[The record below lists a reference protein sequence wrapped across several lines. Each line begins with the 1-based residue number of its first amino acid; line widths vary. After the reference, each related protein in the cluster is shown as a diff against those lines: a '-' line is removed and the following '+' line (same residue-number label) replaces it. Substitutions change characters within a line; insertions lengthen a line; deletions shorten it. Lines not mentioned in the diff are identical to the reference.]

1 MKERNDLCF
10 HCFNGFAIL
19 QLQTSCSPAKPLIVR
34 IAIAKVGNDAVFVF
48 VRHFDKF
55 VECVSPR

>member
-19 QLQTSCSPAKPLIVR
+19 QLQTSCSPAKPLVVEI
-34 IAIAKVGNDAVFVF
+34 IEEISGDAIRSK
-48 VRHFDKF
+48 
-55 VECVSPR
+55 